1 MQNPAADPH
10 RAPAGAWT
18 GTRDEGFLRKTAL
31 EARKH
36 IVRMTGAAGSGHP
49 GGSLSAI
56 DLLTALYFSEMT
68 HFPGD
73 PQRLERD
80 RFVLSK
86 GHGCPALYAVLG
98 MTGYFSEDE
107 LIRLRKLGSILQG
120 HPCML
125 KTPGVEMS
133 TGSLGQGLSAANGM
147 ALAQRL
153 SGPDYRIF
161 VMMGDGEQQEG
172 QVWEA
177 AMTSAH
183 YKLDNLVGIVDYNGM
198 QIDGTVTEVME
209 IAPLAEK
216 WKAFGW
222 EVFEIDGHRMDEILG
237 ALDQVRKVTGKPA
250 MIVARTVKGKGVS
263 FMEHNL
269 KFHGNAPTADQVAVA
284 LEELEQA
291 EQALKA
297 ERPDLYQVGGDCR

>member
-1 MQNPAADPH
+1 MHKPAAERHGTGDS
-10 RAPAGAWT
+10 AFA
-18 GTRDEGFLRKTAL
+18 GTRDEGLLRKKAL
-31 EARKH
+31 EGRKH

-56 DLLTALYFSEMT
+56 DMLVALYFSEMR
-68 HFPGD
+68 HYPAEPGRPD
-73 PQRLERD
+73 RD

-98 MTGYFSEDE
+98 MTGYFPEEE
-107 LIRLRKLGSILQG
+107 LIRLRKLDGALQG

-125 KTPGVEMS
+125 KTPGIDMS
-133 TGSLGQGLSAANGM
+133 TGSLGQGLSAGNGM
-147 ALAQRL
+147 ALARRL
-153 SGPDYRIF
+153 DALDYRVF

-177 AMTSAH
+177 AMSSVH
-183 YKLDNLVGIVDYNGM
+183 YKLDNLVAIIDYNGM
-198 QIDGTVTEVME
+198 QIDGTISEVKE

-216 WKAFGW
+216 WRAFGW
-222 EVFEIDGHRMDEILG
+222 EVREIDGHEMKEILD
-237 ALDQVRKVTGKPA
+237 ALDWARTVTGKPA

-269 KFHGNAPTADQVAVA
+269 KFHGSAPNAEQVAVA
-284 LEELEQA
+284 IEELEQA
-291 EQALKA
+291 EQALRA
-297 ERPDLYQVGGDCR
+297 ERPDLYTGEVH

>member
-1 MQNPAADPH
+1 MHNPAADPH
-10 RAPAGAWT
+10 RVTEGAWA
-18 GTRDEGFLRKTAL
+18 GTRDEGVLRKAAL
-31 EARKH
+31 QARRH

-56 DLLTALYFSEMT
+56 DILTALYFSEMK

-73 PQRLERD
+73 PQRPGRD

-98 MTGYFSEDE
+98 MTGYFPEDE

-153 SGPDYRIF
+153 SGLDYRVF

-177 AMTSAH
+177 AMTAAH
-183 YKLDNLVGIVDYNGM
+183 YKLDNLVGIIDYNGM
-198 QIDGTVTEVME
+198 QIDGTVHEVMD

-216 WKAFGW
+216 WRAFGW
-222 EVFEIDGHRMDEILG
+222 EVFEIDGHRMDEILV
-237 ALDQVRKVTGKPA
+237 ALDRAREVSGKPA

-269 KFHGNAPTADQVAVA
+269 KFHGNAPTADQVAAA

-291 EQALKA
+291 EQALKT
-297 ERPDLYQVGGDCR
+297 ERPDLYQVGGDR

>member
-1 MQNPAADPH
+1 MHNPAADPH
-10 RAPAGAWT
+10 RATEGAWAR
-18 GTRDEGFLRKTAL
+18 TRDKGLLKKAAL

-36 IVRMTGAAGSGHP
+36 IIRMTGAAGSGHP

-56 DLLTALYFSEMT
+56 DLLTALYFSEMK
-68 HFPGD
+68 HFPED
-73 PQRLERD
+73 PRRPDRD

-98 MTGYFSEDE
+98 MTGYFPEDE

-125 KTPGVEMS
+125 KTPGVDMS

-153 SGPDYRIF
+153 DRLDYRVF

-177 AMTSAH
+177 AMTAAH
-183 YKLDNLVGIVDYNGM
+183 YNLDNLVGIIDYNGM
-198 QIDGTVTEVME
+198 QIDGSVTEVME
-209 IAPLAEK
+209 IAPLADK
-216 WKAFGW
+216 WRAFGW
-222 EVFEIDGHRMDEILG
+222 EVFEIDGHRMGEILG
-237 ALDQVRKVTGKPA
+237 VLDQAREVAGKPT

-269 KFHGNAPTADQVAVA
+269 KFHGNAPTADQVAAA
-284 LEELEQA
+284 LEELDQA
-291 EQALKA
+291 EQALKT
-297 ERPDLYQVGGDCR
+297 ERPDLYRVGDDQ

>member
-1 MQNPAADPH
+1 MQNRAAAPQPAAD
-10 RAPAGAWT
+10 GAWPIN
-18 GTRDEGFLRKTAL
+18 RDKAYLRKQAL
-31 EARKH
+31 QARKY
-36 IVRMTGAAGSGHP
+36 IVEMTGAAGSGHP

-56 DLLTALYFSEMT
+56 DMLTVLYFSEMK
-68 HFPGD
+68 HFPSD
-73 PQRLERD
+73 PGRPERD

-86 GHGCPALYAVLG
+86 GHGCPALYAVLA
-98 MTGYFSEDE
+98 MTGYFPEEE
-107 LIRLRKLGSILQG
+107 LITLRKLGSILPG

-147 ALAQRL
+147 ALASRL
-153 SGPDYRIF
+153 DGIDNRIY

-172 QVWEA
+172 QVWES
-177 AMTSAH
+177 AMTAAH
-183 YKLDNLVGIVDYNGM
+183 YKLDNLVGIIDYNGM
-198 QIDGTVTEVME
+198 QIDGTVDEVMA

-222 EVFEIDGHRMDEILG
+222 EVFEIDGHDMGEILG
-237 ALDQVRKVTGKPA
+237 ALENARTVTGKPV

-269 KFHGNAPTADQVAVA
+269 KFHGNAPKEEEVATA
-284 LEELEQA
+284 LGELDQA
-291 EQALKA
+291 EAALRA
-297 ERPDLYQVGGDCR
+297 ERPDLFQVRL

>member
-1 MQNPAADPH
+1 MHKPAADSH
-10 RAPAGAWT
+10 GAAD
-18 GTRDEGFLRKTAL
+18 GVFAVTRDEGFLRRKAL

-56 DLLTALYFSEMT
+56 DMLVALYFSEMR
-68 HFPGD
+68 HYPAEPHRPD
-73 PQRLERD
+73 RD

-86 GHGCPALYAVLG
+86 GHGCPALYAVLA
-98 MTGYFSEDE
+98 MTGYFPEEE
-107 LIRLRKLGSILQG
+107 LIRLRKLDSILQG

-125 KTPGVEMS
+125 KTPGIDMS
-133 TGSLGQGLSAANGM
+133 TGSLGQGLSAGNGM
-147 ALAQRL
+147 ALARRL
-153 SGPDYRIF
+153 DGLDYRVF

-177 AMTSAH
+177 AMSSAH
-183 YKLDNLVGIVDYNGM
+183 NRLDNLVAIVDYNGM
-198 QIDGTVTEVME
+198 QIDGTISEVKE

-216 WKAFGW
+216 WRAFGW
-222 EVFEIDGHRMDEILG
+222 EVREIDGHEMKEILA
-237 ALDQVRKVTGKPA
+237 ALDWARTVAGRPA

-269 KFHGNAPTADQVAVA
+269 KFHGSAPDAEQVAAA

-291 EQALKA
+291 EQALRA
-297 ERPDLYQVGGDCR
+297 ERPDLCIGEGH

>member
-1 MQNPAADPH
+1 MHNPAADSH
-10 RAPAGAWT
+10 RASAEAWA
-18 GTRDEGFLRKTAL
+18 GTRDEGVLKKAAL
-31 EARKH
+31 EARRH
-36 IVRMTGAAGSGHP
+36 IIRMTGAAGSGHP

-56 DLLTALYFSEMT
+56 DLLTALYFSEMR

-73 PQRLERD
+73 PQRPDRD

-98 MTGYFSEDE
+98 MTGYFPEDQ
-107 LIRLRKLGSILQG
+107 LIKLRKLDSILPG

-125 KTPGVEMS
+125 KTPGVDMS

-153 SGPDYRIF
+153 SGNDYRVF

-172 QVWEA
+172 QIWEA
-177 AMTSAH
+177 AMTTAH
-183 YKLDNLVGIVDYNGM
+183 YGLNNVVGIIDYNGL
-198 QIDGTVTEVME
+198 QIDGTVSEVKE

-222 EVFEIDGHRMDEILG
+222 EVLEIDGHRMDEILG
-237 ALDQVRKVTGKPA
+237 ALDRAREATGKPV

-269 KFHGNAPTADQVAVA
+269 KFHGNAPSAEEVKTAIG
-284 LEELEQA
+284 ELDQA
-291 EQALKA
+291 EAALRT
-297 ERPDLYQVGGDCR
+297 ERPDLYQVRQ

>member
-1 MQNPAADPH
+1 MHNPAAEPH
-10 RAPAGAWT
+10 HEPEGAWA
-18 GTRDEGFLRKTAL
+18 GTRDEGFLRKMAL
-31 EARKH
+31 EARRH

-56 DLLTALYFSEMT
+56 DLLTALYFSEMR
-68 HFPGD
+68 HYPGN
-73 PQRLERD
+73 PQEPRRD

-98 MTGYFSEDE
+98 MTGYFPEDE
-107 LIRLRKLGSILQG
+107 LTRLRKLGSILQG

-125 KTPGVEMS
+125 KTPGVDMS

-153 SGPDYRIF
+153 DRLDNRVF

-177 AMTSAH
+177 AMTAAH
-183 YKLDNLVGIVDYNGM
+183 YKLDNLVGIIDYNGM

-222 EVFEIDGHRMDEILG
+222 EVFEIDGHRMDEILD
-237 ALDQVRKVTGKPA
+237 ALDKAGAVTGKPA

-269 KFHGNAPTADQVAVA
+269 KFHGNAPTADQVAAA

-291 EQALKA
+291 EQALRS
-297 ERPDLYQVGGDCR
+297 ERPDLYRAGNEQ

>member
-1 MQNPAADPH
+1 MQNPAAESH
-10 RAPAGAWT
+10 RSPADAWA
-18 GTRDEGFLRKTAL
+18 GTRDEGFLKKTAL

-36 IVRMTGAAGSGHP
+36 IIRMTGAAGSGHP

-68 HFPGD
+68 HFPDD
-73 PQRLERD
+73 PQRPGRD

-86 GHGCPALYAVLG
+86 GHGCPALYAILG
-98 MTGYFSEDE
+98 MTGYFPEDE

-153 SGPDYRIF
+153 SGLDYRIY

-172 QVWEA
+172 QIWES

-216 WKAFGW
+216 WRAFGW
-222 EVFEIDGHRMDEILG
+222 EVFEIDGHDMGQILG
-237 ALDQVRKVTGKPA
+237 ALDQARKVSGKPA

-269 KFHGNAPTADQVAVA
+269 KFHGNAPTADEGAAA
-284 LEELEQA
+284 LAELGQA
-291 EQALKA
+291 EQALKT
-297 ERPDLYQVGGDCR
+297 ERPDLYQVEGRQ